1 MGKTV
6 IDIEELERDLEELKI
21 ALNLERMKLSKSAG
35 ELMEFV
41 NQGEKD
47 DFFVNS
53 KDKVNMFRDRN
64 GPCSLL

>member
-1 MGKTV
+1 MVKVV
-6 IDIEELERDLEELKI
+6 INIEELERDIEELKVT
-21 ALNLERMKLSKSAG
+21 LNLERMQLSKTAG
-35 ELMEFV
+35 ELLEYV
-41 NQGEKD
+41 QLSEKD